1 MIDLIIFIGLL
12 LAGYI
17 FGQMLEQYHYRSIRT
32 RESLLR
38 NIPLIASKKLPDEF
52 TPCTTQLV
60 AGNVVISVDFFK
72 KFVAGLRNLV
82 GGRVISYESLV
93 DRARREALLRMREE
107 ARKLGANYVFN
118 VKMETSSIS
127 KGLRDSIGSVEV
139 LAYGTAIMLTTRQPL
154 IPVQDDAGTIN
165 PGPG

>member
-1 MIDLIIFIGLL
+1 MIELIIFICLL

-17 FGQMLEQYHYRSIRT
+17 FGQMLEQSHYRSIRK

-52 TPCTTQLV
+52 TPCTTSLV

-72 KFVAGLRNLV
+72 KFVAGLRSLI
-82 GGRVISYESLV
+82 GGRVSSYESLI

-107 ARKLGANYVFN
+107 AQKAGAQYVFN
-118 VKMETSSIS
+118 VKTETTSLY
-127 KGLRDSIGSVEV
+127 KGKRGAIGSVEV
-139 LAYGTAIMLTTRQPL
+139 LAYGTAVTLANQPS
-154 IPVQDDAGTIN
+154 
-165 PGPG
+165 